1 MNALDLEILELERE
15 LGLNADKTPFSIEQ
29 FDQNV
34 FSDSYPK
41 CVNDQVQKGNT
52 IFFGGINFKKL
63 TQTEVAILFV
73 RNFSGSDRW
82 KEIREKKRKRN
93 LEQAKNL
100 QKQNEEIATDPNNKI
115 IEEGVKGKREYLV
128 NAKKKPMFMVR
139 L

>member
-1 MNALDLEILELERE
+1 MGSEMCIRDRS
-15 LGLNADKTPFSIEQ
+15 GGKTPFSIEQ

-41 CVNDQVQKGNT
+41 CVNDQVRKGNT
-52 IFFGGINFKKL
+52 IFFGGINFEKL

-82 KEIREKKRKRN
+82 KEIREKKRKQN

-100 QKQNEEIATDPNNKI
+100 QKQNEEIPANPNNKI
-115 IEEGVKGKREYLV
+115 IEEGVKGKARISC
-128 NAKKKPMFMVR
+128 
-139 L
+139 